1 MRRLIVA
8 GLAIVPA
15 LSAAQSTAKFPPD
28 SLVNTRVI
36 PHTTPVAGVIGVM
49 KNFTQALGV
58 RCQYCHVGVE
68 GQPLTSFDFVTDEK
82 RTKIVA
88 RQMMVML
95 QDINRR
101 IDSLPGRVDPSLK
114 VTCATCH
121 RGRTNPLAP
130 DSAAVK
136 PPQGA
141 ALSREHSRKS

>member
-36 PHTTPVAGVIGVM
+36 AHGTPVGNVVGVM

-68 GQPLTSFDFVTDEK
+68 GQPLTTFDFVTDEK

-114 VTCATCH
+114 VTCTTCH
-121 RGRTNPLAP
+121 RGRTNPLAL

-136 PPQGA
+136 PPLGEV
-141 ALSREHSRKS
+141 SSHERTRKF